1 MPRPVAPTS
10 PAPAKGDLLLEL
22 ETRQDEVLIQLAELE
37 QRVERALAEFV
48 VSVRPQ
54 ERKAA

>member
-1 MPRPVAPTS
+1 MPRPDPDAP
-10 PAPAKGDLLLEL
+10 PAAKGDLLLEL
-22 ETRQDEVLIQLAELE
+22 ETRQDEILIQLAELE

-48 VSVRPQ
+48 TAARPQ